1 MLRMQIIGCGAA
13 GNKALISL
21 IESNEIP
28 QDKMSYLLVNS
39 TDRDIKPEYRANAMI
54 FGASGGSGG
63 CGKERELGKKMILED
78 EENGIRNIDGK
89 IDPFADLV
97 VVVGST
103 EGGSGSASIPIISKY
118 IRQVM
123 HIPVIAVLF
132 FGFNDDV
139 RGMQNSTEIC
149 QELEDD
155 IGVISIC
162 NSYFIRPSGGNK
174 LLAERAANGQFIN
187 TMRAICGIDIHESS
201 QNIDDTD
208 LKKVILTPGYLTVI
222 DHITFDGSKNIDQY
236 EKRVSD
242 VLDTSGFSMES
253 PNKSAKRIALIFN
266 TKEDNEAVDFSGG
279 LFKKRYGTPYELFT
293 HVQDNGYDE
302 DYVTLIV
309 SGQNLPLDRVKKI
322 FEDYKKATSS
332 INKDKDSFF
341 EEMASLRG
349 DPTDS
354 MFNMFSNNQSK
365 EVTQADKDA
374 FFKSFGVT
382 PKFDS
387 SPKSGTNRVKDS
399 LKDY

>member
-139 RGMQNSTEIC
+139 RGMQNSIEIC

-162 NSYFIRPSGGNK
+162 NSYFLRPSGGNK

-208 LKKVILTPGYLTVI
+208 LKKVILTPGYLAVI

-382 PKFDS
+382 PKSDS

>member
-21 IESNEIP
+21 IESGEIP

-39 TDRDIKPEYRANAMI
+39 TDKDIKPEYRNNAMI
-54 FGASGGSGG
+54 FGNGGSGG

-78 EENGIRNIDGK
+78 EQNGIRNIDSK
-89 IDPFADLV
+89 IDPFADFIV
-97 VVVGST
+97 VCGST

-118 IRQVM
+118 IRQVL

-139 RGMQNSTEIC
+139 RGMQNSIEIC
-149 QELEDD
+149 QELEED

-162 NSYFIRPSGGNK
+162 NSYFLKPSAGNK

-222 DHITFDGSKNIDQY
+222 DHIEFGGSKNIEQY

-242 VLDTSGFSMES
+242 VLDASGFSMES
-253 PNKSAKRIALIFN
+253 PTKSAKRIALIFN
-266 TKEDNEAVDFSGG
+266 TKEDSEAVDFSGS

-293 HVQDNGYDE
+293 HVQDNGYEE

-332 INKDKDSFF
+332 INKEKDNFF
-341 EEMASLRG
+341 SEMASLRG

-354 MFNMFSNNQSK
+354 MFNMFSNNRSK
-365 EVTQADKDA
+365 ETTQADKDA
-374 FFKSFGVT
+374 FFKSFGV
-382 PKFDS
+382 S
-387 SPKSGTNRVKDS
+387 SKSDNPPKSDTSRVKDS

>member
-54 FGASGGSGG
+54 FGASGSSGG

-139 RGMQNSTEIC
+139 RGMQNSIEIC

-162 NSYFIRPSGGNK
+162 NSYFLRPSGGNK

-382 PKFDS
+382 PKSDN